1 MFAIIDE
8 QKFLLNHI
16 AATRIVTSSI
26 VLDCNLSPQQPAA
39 GARADLDAEGCRR
52 QHIGKSRALDE
63 FVQWRAQELGIR
75 PSHSCLVSLAYVIVS
90 SRRLRSLHLDSL
102 EGVCLC
108 SVVQVS

>member
-39 GARADLDAEGCRR
+39 GARADLDA
-52 QHIGKSRALDE
+52 ALQATVGPNLLGWIPPLGE
-63 FVQWRAQELGIR
+63 FN
-75 PSHSCLVSLAYVIVS
+75 
-90 SRRLRSLHLDSL
+90 LR
-102 EGVCLC
+102 G
-108 SVVQVS
+108 